1 MLCNVHIHIHLKK
14 RSNVST
20 VFRITN
26 AYTWTPRQRDP
37 NSRQTKRHEC
47 TALIDSQ
54 YLQLYCIPTSS
65 GIPEFPQSYMISEFH
80 VRKRQCL
87 GFFIR
92 HCKAPTKKT
101 RRRDLYSDWIWITGI
116 KPERFQ
122 DTSSRIPFEGFSGF
136 ACPLELNHRCNS
148 LS

>member
-1 MLCNVHIHIHLKK
+1 MSCNVCIHIYTPKETKQCKYSIQNHQCIHLDTQTE
-14 RSNVST
+14 RSEL
-20 VFRITN
+20 
-26 AYTWTPRQRDP
+26 
-37 NSRQTKRHEC
+37 QTLC

-54 YLQLYCIPTSS
+54 YLQLLYCIPTSS

-122 DTSSRIPFEGFSGF
+122 DTSSSIRFERFSGF